1 MELENR
7 PWGWFLTLDQG
18 EGYKVK
24 KIFVNPRSR
33 FSLQYH
39 KHRTEDW
46 VVVQGIGL
54 LTQGNSEKVIRPGE
68 YCFIPKGQIH
78 RLSAGDDGVMFI
90 EVQQG
95 ICEEEDIV
103 RLSDDYGR
111 S

>member
-1 MELENR
+1 MCIR
-7 PWGWFLTLDQG
+7 DSD
-18 EGYKVK
+18 EGKDYKVK
-24 KIFVNPRSR
+24 KIFVNPKSR

-46 VVVQGIGL
+46 VVVQGVGL
-54 LTQGNSEKVIRPGE
+54 LTQDDSEKVIRPGE

-78 RLSAGDDGVMFI
+78 RLSAGEEGVLFI

-111 S
+111 C